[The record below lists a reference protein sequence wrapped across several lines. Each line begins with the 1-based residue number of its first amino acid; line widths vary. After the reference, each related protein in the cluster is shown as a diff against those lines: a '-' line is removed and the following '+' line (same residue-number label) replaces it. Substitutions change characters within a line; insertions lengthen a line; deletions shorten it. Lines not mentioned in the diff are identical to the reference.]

1 MKGQCH
7 DSQRIANFNEEH
19 HGKLSKGPW
28 HNEKGMV
35 GALTKK
41 RSPETLV
48 RTVSIEC
55 NGQKLD

>member
-1 MKGQCH
+1 M
-7 DSQRIANFNEEH
+7 
-19 HGKLSKGPW
+19 SKGLW

-41 RSPETLV
+41 KSPETPV